1 MSFGTIATFILY
13 IVAMLAIGVIC
24 YRRNRN
30 LNDFILGSRG
40 LNPGVAAL
48 SAGASDMSG
57 WLLLGLPGAVYASGL
72 NQMWIA
78 VGLVIGAYLNWQFV
92 AARLRIYTQVARDA
106 LTIPDY
112 LDNRFQDRS
121 RTLRVLTAVVILLF
135 FTIYV
140 SAGLVAGGVLFE
152 QTFGLDYQLA
162 VWVGS
167 LSIVAYVFLGGF
179 LAVCWTDTVQGIMM
193 FIALLVV
200 PIAAMAAVG
209 GWDES
214 VARIGAI
221 NPSFN
226 DAFTDMTTFG
236 IVSLMAWGLGYFGQ
250 PHILVRFMAVRTP
263 RDVPLARL
271 INIVWMVCGLY
282 GAIFTG
288 YLGIAYFAQQ
298 PLDNPETVFIQF
310 CQIMFN
316 PWIAGFLLAAILAA
330 VMSTISSQLIVCSSA
345 LTEDLYRP
353 FLRPRASQRE
363 LVLVGRLS
371 VLGLAILA
379 TILASDPES
388 TVLSLVAYAW
398 AGFGAAF
405 GPVIILSLF
414 WRRMNHYGAAAGMVA
429 GAVTVV
435 VWKQLE
441 GGIFELYEIVPGFL
455 VCGLVVIAVSLLT
468 REPAPGVVSD
478 YDRTVAAER
487 TGIIPIAAE

>member
-1 MSFGTIATFILY
+1 
-13 IVAMLAIGVIC
+13 
-24 YRRNRN
+24 
-30 LNDFILGSRG
+30 
-40 LNPGVAAL
+40 
-48 SAGASDMSG
+48 
-57 WLLLGLPGAVYASGL
+57 
-72 NQMWIA
+72 
-78 VGLVIGAYLNWQFV
+78 
-92 AARLRIYTQVARDA
+92 
-106 LTIPDY
+106 
-112 LDNRFQDRS
+112 
-121 RTLRVLTAVVILLF
+121 
-135 FTIYV
+135 
-140 SAGLVAGGVLFE
+140 
-152 QTFGLDYQLA
+152 
-162 VWVGS
+162 
-167 LSIVAYVFLGGF
+167 
-179 LAVCWTDTVQGIMM
+179 MM

-200 PIAAMAAVG
+200 PFAAMAAVG

-226 DAFTDMTTFG
+226 DAFTGMTTSA
-236 IVSLMAWGLGYFGQ
+236 IISLMAWGLGYFGQ
-250 PHILVRFMAVRTP
+250 PHILVRFMAVRGP

-271 INIVWMVCGLY
+271 INIVWMVFGLY

-298 PLDNPETVFIQF
+298 PLENPETVFIQF

-371 VLGLAILA
+371 VLGLAVVA
-379 TILASDPES
+379 TLLASDPKS
-388 TVLSLVAYAW
+388 TVLGLVAYAW

-405 GPVIILSLF
+405 GPVIVLSLF
-414 WRRMNHYGAAAGMVA
+414 WRRMNQYGAAAGMVA

-441 GGIFELYEIVPGFL
+441 GGIFEIYEILPGFV
-455 VCGLVVIAVSLLT
+455 VCSLVVIAVSLLT
-468 REPAPGVVSD
+468 REPAAGVISD
-478 YDRTVAAER
+478 FDRTVTAER
-487 TGIIPIAAE
+487 TGIIPSAAE

>member
-13 IVAMLAIGVIC
+13 IIAMLAIGVVC

-112 LDNRFQDRS
+112 FDNRFHDGS
-121 RTLRVLTAVVILLF
+121 RTLRVLSAIVILLF

-167 LSIVAYVFLGGF
+167 VSIVSYVFLGGF

-200 PIAAMAAVG
+200 PIAAVAAVG

-226 DAFTDMTTFG
+226 DAFTGMSASA
-236 IVSLMAWGLGYFGQ
+236 IISLMAWGLGYFGQ
-250 PHILVRFMAVRTP
+250 PHILVRFMAVRRP

-271 INIVWMVCGLY
+271 INIVWMVFGLY

-298 PLDNPETVFIQF
+298 PLENPETVFIQF

-371 VLGLAILA
+371 VLGLAVVA
-379 TILASDPES
+379 TLLASDPKS
-388 TVLSLVAYAW
+388 TVLGLVAYAW

-405 GPVIILSLF
+405 GPVIVLSLF

-441 GGIFELYEIVPGFL
+441 GGIFEIYEILPGFV
-455 VCGLVVIAVSLLT
+455 VCSLLVIAVSLLT
-468 REPAPGVVSD
+468 REPAAGVISD
-478 YDRTVAAER
+478 FNRTVTAER
-487 TGIIPIAAE
+487 TGIIPSAAE

>member
-13 IVAMLAIGVIC
+13 IIAMLAIGVVC

-112 LDNRFQDRS
+112 FDNRFHDGS
-121 RTLRVLTAVVILLF
+121 RTLRVLSAIVILLF

-167 LSIVAYVFLGGF
+167 VSIVSYVFLGGF

-200 PIAAMAAVG
+200 PIAAVAAVG

-221 NPSFN
+221 KPSFN
-226 DAFTDMTTFG
+226 DAFTGMSASA
-236 IVSLMAWGLGYFGQ
+236 IISLMAWGLGYFGQ
-250 PHILVRFMAVRTP
+250 PHILVRFMAVRRP

-271 INIVWMVCGLY
+271 INIVWMVFGLY

-298 PLDNPETVFIQF
+298 PLENPETVFIQF

-371 VLGLAILA
+371 VLGLAVVA
-379 TILASDPES
+379 TLLASDPKS
-388 TVLSLVAYAW
+388 TVLGLVAYAW

-405 GPVIILSLF
+405 GPVIVLSLF

-441 GGIFELYEIVPGFL
+441 GGIFEIYEILPGFV
-455 VCGLVVIAVSLLT
+455 VCSLLVIAVSLLT
-468 REPAPGVVSD
+468 REPAAGVISD
-478 YDRTVAAER
+478 FNRTVTAER
-487 TGIIPIAAE
+487 TGIIPSAAE